1 MVNPYL
7 SLTEIELIEQRDDLL
22 AELKR
27 LRTGVQLTSDSR
39 AGAGFSR
46 QRMTVDQLRAD
57 LQLTTAALQSKNPT
71 KYGNAVSETYL
82 SFSGA
87 LDSNGG

>member
-27 LRTGVQLTSDSR
+27 LRTGVSLTSDSR

-46 QRMTVDQLRAD
+46 QRMTIDQLRAD

-71 KYGNAVSETYL
+71 KYGKLVTQTY
-82 SFSGA
+82 SDFSAMG
-87 LDSNGG
+87 D

>member
-1 MVNPYL
+1 
-7 SLTEIELIEQRDDLL
+7 
-22 AELKR
+22 
-27 LRTGVQLTSDSR
+27 
-39 AGAGFSR
+39 
-46 QRMTVDQLRAD
+46 MTVDQLRAD